1 MHRVRAVS
9 KQRSIMKVKS
19 YIRTEVAKKAK
30 AKYALKVIESRK
42 TAPDCRLKL
51 EEGHFVIK
59 GELEKFQD

>member
-1 MHRVRAVS
+1 
-9 KQRSIMKVKS
+9 MKVKS